1 MKQDELLKKEDS
13 NNKNPF
19 SAGMSQNGEDQSKR
33 QAPRRGPGRFMPGE
47 KARNFKSSMGRLIA
61 YLGRYKWLILVI
73 LIVEIGRAHV

>member
-33 QAPRRGPGRFMPGE
+33 QAPRRGPPIYAGKKP
-47 KARNFKSSMGRLIA
+47 AT
-61 YLGRYKWLILVI
+61 
-73 LIVEIGRAHV
+73 